1 MLRRQI
7 ARIRRELLDHMLI
20 HNEAHARAVLAEYIR
35 HYNGHRPHQSRQQLP
50 PDSTEPATPATVTN
64 LHAQRIRRQHLLR
77 GLINQ
82 NERSA

>member
-1 MLRRQI
+1 MRTF
-7 ARIRRELLDHMLI
+7 RRELLDRMLI
-20 HNEAHARAVLAEYIR
+20 YNEAHARAVLADLR

-64 LHAQRIRRQHLLR
+64 LQAHRSRRQRLLG

-82 NERSA
+82 YEKSA